1 VKKKLPVFSVPA
13 CRGCPSK
20 CCHDLSML
28 IGAPT
33 TKADFEDLHWQ
44 LRYDT
49 VRIYIRNR
57 RWYVLVEGRCMY
69 LTENN
74 LCRIYETRPQK
85 CRDHNPP
92 DCERYGEFWDVMFE
106 TPEDLEAYLKKKK
119 QAAKRRARARAK
131 KKRMTA

>member
-1 VKKKLPVFSVPA
+1 
-13 CRGCPSK
+13 
-20 CCHDLSML
+20 
-28 IGAPT
+28 
-33 TKADFEDLHWQ
+33 
-44 LRYDT
+44 
-49 VRIYIRNR
+49 
-57 RWYVLVEGRCMY
+57 MY

-119 QAAKRRARARAK
+119 QAAKRRARARSK